1 VFSKPIT
8 WLSFAL
14 LAAVVFVVLLAQRAL
29 LGTRA
34 AESAVT
40 PAPTPGLAADIVIPP
55 ESMPASDFTLHDQ
68 DGKAVS
74 VSAFRGHVVA
84 ITFLDS
90 HCKQL
95 CPLEADQLAQAQRAI
110 GTASKL
116 TVLVVSVAPAT
127 DTPESERAFAA
138 LHHWTGEWHWLMGA
152 PEQLAAVWKAYS
164 IAVQGTP
171 DNVLHSTVLYLVDK
185 RGFQRAGWAS
195 GLQPDQ
201 LARDVRFLDSAA

>member
-1 VFSKPIT
+1 VFSKPLT
-8 WLSFAL
+8 WLSFAVLAGVVL
-14 LAAVVFVVLLAQRAL
+14 LALLAQRAL
-29 LGTRA
+29 FGTRA
-34 AESAVT
+34 ADSAVT
-40 PAPTPGLAADIVIPP
+40 PTRGLAADIVIPP

-95 CPLEADQLAQAQRAI
+95 CPLEADQLAQAQRVL

-152 PEQLAAVWKAYS
+152 PEQMAAVWNAYS
-164 IAVQGTP
+164 IAVQGTS

-185 RGFQRAGWAS
+185 QGFQLAGWAS

>member
-1 VFSKPIT
+1 MLSKPLT
-8 WLSFAL
+8 WLSFMV
-14 LAAVVFVVLLAQRAL
+14 LAAVVFLALLAQRAL
-29 LGTRA
+29 LGNRA
-34 AESAVT
+34 GESAVT
-40 PAPTPGLAADIVIPP
+40 PTPGLAADIVIPP

-95 CPLEADQLAQAQRAI
+95 CPLEADQLAQAQRAL
-110 GTASKL
+110 GTAAKL

-152 PEQLAAVWKAYS
+152 PEQMAAVWKSYS

-185 RGFQRAGWAS
+185 QGFQRAGWAS